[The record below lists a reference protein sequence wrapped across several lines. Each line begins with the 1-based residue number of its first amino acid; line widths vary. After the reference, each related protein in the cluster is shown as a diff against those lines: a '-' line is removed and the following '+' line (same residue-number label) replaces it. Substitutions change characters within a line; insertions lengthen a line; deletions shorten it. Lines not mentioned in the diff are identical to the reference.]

1 MSQLWREWVVAGLV
15 AVSAAAC
22 TKTVNQCAADSD
34 CKNVAYPFCDLNG
47 EYPSSGGQSN
57 ICTIVPANCPVE
69 RCGCQPG
76 ATTCSN
82 DQLVVCDPSG
92 TAMIS
97 TSCSLGCASTKDHC
111 STFTPSN
118 GLGTAFA
125 GASSQPDV
133 IIPDHAAI
141 DTGTG
146 FITGGTGNVTVASII
161 VPQPSGD
168 IRVYVAKSFSFTNAK
183 ITGTKAV
190 AFVAAGDIAINGMID
205 ASAAGPTGGPG
216 EQLAPAGCRG
226 TYTPGQAGGGGG
238 NLTAGGAG
246 EYRDVANGPETATAA
261 GVQQP
266 TLSSLVGGCAGG
278 GTGASG
284 NAGGAGGGAV
294 QLVAGGTIHIEAA
307 GFIDVGAGGGRPT
320 AGGGSGGNLIFE
332 APKIVIDGGVAAN
345 GGAGGCPGLS
355 GEDGHPSAAYA
366 KGGCQSLMS
375 DAFGGRGGSALLT
388 PTPGNTGFTSGLATG
403 GFGGGGS
410 VGQLRLRSR
419 DGTYATTAMSVLSIA
434 IDAGTLMIQ

>member
-1 MSQLWREWVVAGLV
+1 MSHQWREWVVAGLV
-15 AVSAAAC
+15 AVSTAAC
-22 TKTVNQCAADSD
+22 TKTVNQCETDSD

-47 EYPSSGGQSN
+47 EYPSSGGMSN

-69 RCGCQPG
+69 RCGCEPG
-76 ATTCSN
+76 ATTCSA
-82 DQLVVCDPSG
+82 DQLVVCDPGG
-92 TAMIS
+92 TTATT
-97 TSCSLGCASTKDHC
+97 TSCSLGCANTMDHC
-111 STFTPSN
+111 LTFTPSN
-118 GLGTAFA
+118 GLRTTFA
-125 GASSQPDV
+125 GASTQPDV
-133 IIPDHAAI
+133 TIPNNATI
-141 DTGTG
+141 DSGTG
-146 FITGGTGNVTVASII
+146 FITGSTGNLTVTSVI

-190 AFVAAGDIAINGMID
+190 AFVAAGDITISGMVD
-205 ASAAGPTGGPG
+205 ASASGPTGGPG

-226 TYTPGQAGGGGG
+226 TYTSAQAGGGGG

-246 EYRDVANGPETATAA
+246 EYRDVPNGPEAATAA

-278 GTGASG
+278 GSGTSG
-284 NAGGAGGGAV
+284 NAGGAGGGAI

-332 APKIVIDGGVAAN
+332 APSIIIDGGVAAN
-345 GGAGGCPGLS
+345 GGAGGCPSAS
-355 GEDGHPSAAYA
+355 GEDGHPSAVFAPC
-366 KGGCQSLMS
+366 GCSRIGADS
-375 DAFGGRGGSALLT
+375 FGGRGGTALLT
-388 PTPGNTGFTSGLATG
+388 PGPGNTGFISGLATG
-403 GFGGGGS
+403 GYGGGGS

-419 DGTYATTAMSVLSIA
+419 DGAYGMVATSVLSVS
-434 IDAGTLMIQ
+434 IDAGTLVID